1 MDDNEMTTSE
11 PPPPVGDR
19 RQPALR
25 NRVVRGSDAASLET
39 EALGNPRQTQQI
51 GALTVKSQLIRPIPM
66 IESAAVMR
74 SHGRESGEAAVVVVT
89 LTSELTP

>member
-1 MDDNEMTTSE
+1 MDDDEMSTSQ

-19 RQPALR
+19 RQPAPR
-25 NRVVRGSDAASLET
+25 NRVVRGSDAPSLET
-39 EALGNPRQTQQI
+39 EALGYPRQTQQI
-51 GALTVKSQLIRPIPM
+51 GTVTVKRQLIRPISM

-74 SHGRESGEAAVVVVT
+74 GHGRESGETAVVVVT